1 VGVTDGQYVDKSA
14 IDFAITLSFF
24 YPPPGPVFSTAL
36 VKVAEILAK
45 LRIASEFSATLP
57 PPRRETVG
65 A

>member
-1 VGVTDGQYVDKSA
+1 VGVTDGRYVDKSA

-24 YPPPGPVFSTAL
+24 YPPFDPVFSTVL
-36 VKVAEILAK
+36 LKVAETLAK
-45 LRIASEFSATLP
+45 LRIAPEFSAALP